1 MRSTAGLGSSTL
13 RSMRSDTPEQW
24 DERSVLTTMLD
35 YARATVRAK
44 CEGLDESLARAAPLR
59 TSPMMTVNGLV
70 SHLRWV
76 EHSWLEHR
84 FLGGPDDGP
93 WTDDEPD
100 REFTLAT
107 EVPLAQLLDEYDEQS
122 ERMRALVAAQ
132 SLDATSALPISDG
145 RHPALR
151 WVLMHLV
158 EETARHNGHLDVLRE
173 LADGTTG
180 D

>member
-1 MRSTAGLGSSTL
+1 M
-13 RSMRSDTPEQW
+13 
-24 DERSVLTTMLD
+24 
-35 YARATVRAK
+35 ATVRVK
-44 CEGLDESLARAAPLR
+44 CDGLDESLARSAPLS
-59 TSPMMTVNGLV
+59 TSPIMTVSGLV
-70 SHLRWV
+70 SHVRWV

-84 FLGGPDDGP
+84 FLGEPDRGP
-93 WTDDEPD
+93 WTDEEPD

-122 ERMRALVAAQ
+122 ERMRALVAAHP
-132 SLDATSALPISDG
+132 LDALSAMPLSDG
-145 RHPALR
+145 RAPALR

-158 EETARHNGHLDVLRE
+158 EETSRHNGHLDVLRE

>member
-1 MRSTAGLGSSTL
+1 MRT
-13 RSMRSDTPEQW
+13 DTPEQW
-24 DERSVLTTMLD
+24 DERSVLTAMLD
-35 YARATVRAK
+35 YARATVRVK
-44 CEGLDESLARAAPLR
+44 SEGLDESLARAAPLP
-59 TSPMMTVNGLV
+59 TSPIMTVSGLV
-70 SHLRWV
+70 SHVRWV

-84 FLGGPDDGP
+84 FLGGPDLGP

-122 ERMRALVAAQ
+122 ERMRALVAAHP
-132 SLDATSALPISDG
+132 LDALSALPLSDG
-145 RHPALR
+145 RAPALR

-158 EETARHNGHLDVLRE
+158 EETSRHNGHLDVLRE